1 MLRLPLFGH
10 WLRDIAILEFMDIL
24 SNLLGS
30 GYTLADSL
38 AEAGQAVSNRAVK
51 LCVKDLHSG
60 VEQGERFSRSVEHH
74 SDLFPP
80 MVSQLVIVGERTG
93 NLLSAARH
101 IQKHLETEVE
111 RKTNLMVGVIEPV
124 LTLSLATAVGVI
136 LLAIYLPM
144 FDMIGTMK

>member
-1 MLRLPLFGH
+1 
-10 WLRDIAILEFMDIL
+10 
-24 SNLLGS
+24 
-30 GYTLADSL
+30 
-38 AEAGQAVSNRAVK
+38 
-51 LCVKDLHSG
+51 
-60 VEQGERFSRSVEHH
+60 
-74 SDLFPP
+74 

-101 IQKHLETEVE
+101 IQAHLETEVE

-124 LTLSLATAVGVI
+124 LTLSLAVAVGVI